1 MDPDPASNN
10 GTPHR
15 SRSFDNSGGGP
26 VFESPCSRRG
36 CSHVFTYS
44 GTNPF
49 VDLAA
54 MVAMHRRHCVGVYRG
69 ISTSRGCPRTEW
81 QAPASLVQ
89 QFAASKSER
98 GERWR
103 SGRSSFACERFA
115 LTELQRRDRDVGGMD
130 YEDSWSDEESRL
142 SPMDEGSHEAPNDV
156 PANGVTRGRPGA
168 DGPLEAGRA
177 TDAQRAPVAAGATYG
192 A

>member
-54 MVAMHRRHCVGVYRG
+54 MVAMHRRHCVGVDRG
-69 ISTSRGCPRTEW
+69 TSTSRGCPRTEW

-103 SGRSSFACERFA
+103 SSRSSFA
-115 LTELQRRDRDVGGMD
+115 DRDVGDMD
-130 YEDSWSDEESRL
+130 YEDTWSDEESGL
-142 SPMDEGSHEAPNDV
+142 SPMDEGSHEAPSDV

-168 DGPLEAGRA
+168 DGPLEAERA
-177 TDAQRAPVAAGATYG
+177 TDAIGDQRAPVAAGTTAHSYN
-192 A
+192 